1 MELLES
7 ELLRRALAEVVLL
20 GVVCGPLGV
29 WILHLRHTYAAES
42 LAHAMLPGLVLAA
55 LAGLPIV
62 LGATGGIVAAA
73 LLIAL
78 AARDRRIGSELAVA
92 VTVGALFGLGAALAL
107 APETPARLTEL
118 LFGDPLGTT
127 DGDLLVAAGLGLVVL
142 VALGLGGRALRVTA
156 FDPGSARSLGI
167 SPGRTSAALLVL
179 LGVAIV
185 AAVQGLGNLLVLA
198 LLVAPAA
205 AAIRASDRLAV
216 QLRLAAGLG
225 ALSGVAGMELSYVAD
240 VAAGPS
246 VALVACA
253 IAVLASLGPSR
264 RQGAVRRGPIEGLAG
279 GR

>member
-1 MELLES
+1 
-7 ELLRRALAEVVLL
+7 
-20 GVVCGPLGV
+20 
-29 WILHLRHTYAAES
+29 
-42 LAHAMLPGLVLAA
+42 
-55 LAGLPIV
+55 
-62 LGATGGIVAAA
+62 
-73 LLIAL
+73 
-78 AARDRRIGSELAVA
+78 

-107 APETPARLTEL
+107 APDTPARLTEL
-118 LFGDPLGTT
+118 LFGDPLGAT

-156 FDPGSARSLGI
+156 FDPGSARSLGV

-253 IAVLASLGPSR
+253 IAVLASVGPSR
-264 RQGAVRRGPIEGLAG
+264 REGGARRGPIEGLAG